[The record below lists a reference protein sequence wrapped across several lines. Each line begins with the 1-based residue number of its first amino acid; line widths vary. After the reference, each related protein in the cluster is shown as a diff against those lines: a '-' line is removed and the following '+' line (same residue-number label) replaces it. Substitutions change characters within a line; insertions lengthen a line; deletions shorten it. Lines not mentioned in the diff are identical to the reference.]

1 MCLFLIAHP
10 YLGYIPYYTASI
22 LFCVDEKWFIS
33 ILHPCLSYI
42 TYCIAS
48 IKFCVDEKW
57 PIFILCVD
65 DKWSSS
71 TCQASYGC
79 KGAGYVQ

>member
-10 YLGYIPYYTASI
+10 CLGYITYYTASI
-22 LFCVDEKWFIS
+22 LFCVDEKWSMS

-42 TYCIAS
+42 TNYIAS
-48 IKFCVDEKW
+48 ILFCVDEKW
-57 PIFILCVD
+57 SISILFVD

-71 TCQASYGC
+71 TC
-79 KGAGYVQ
+79 